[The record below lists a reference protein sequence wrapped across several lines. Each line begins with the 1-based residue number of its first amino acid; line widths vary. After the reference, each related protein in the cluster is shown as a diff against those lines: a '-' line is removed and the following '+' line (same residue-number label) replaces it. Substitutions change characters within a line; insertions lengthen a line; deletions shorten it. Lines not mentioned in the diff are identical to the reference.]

1 MLINELMNNGGWK
14 HGVLSADWMID
25 KNFIHFL

>member
-1 MLINELMNNGGWK
+1 MEVGR